1 MTSTTSTTILS
12 TTGPDAADGHAPP
25 GFRPTVAGSPSTPTS
40 TYSTLLTQVR
50 DAGLMRR
57 RTGFY
62 VTAFVLVT
70 ACLAGVVTG
79 SALLGDSWFQLL
91 IAAALGVVF
100 TQYAFLAHETAHKQV
115 FESGRASERV
125 GRVLAAGVVGMSYAW
140 WMSKHTRHH
149 GNPNTVGKDPDIAPD
164 VIVFRE
170 EDAVGK
176 TGVARWFAHRQGY
189 AFFPILL
196 LEGINLH
203 VTSYKT
209 LVGRG
214 RVDKRWHEIGL
225 ITARFGV
232 YLGLLFWLLDPG
244 MAFAFVGVQLGVFG
258 LYMGA
263 SFAPNHK
270 GMAMIPEGTRVDFL
284 SKQVLTS
291 RNVGG
296 SALMNVALG
305 GLNFQV
311 EHHLFPSMARP
322 HLRQASVLVKR
333 HCAEHGIPYT
343 ETTLWQSYGIVIR
356 YLNRVGL
363 AAGGDVFD
371 CPAATQLRPR

>member
-1 MTSTTSTTILS
+1 M
-12 TTGPDAADGHAPP
+12 
-25 GFRPTVAGSPSTPTS
+25 
-40 TYSTLLTQVR
+40 R

-57 RTGFY
+57 QTGFY

-70 ACLAGVVTG
+70 ACLAGAVTG

-91 IAAALGVVF
+91 IAAALGVIF

-125 GRVLAAGVVGMSYAW
+125 GRLLAAGVVGMSYAW

-170 EDAVGK
+170 EDAVGE
-176 TGVARWFAHRQGY
+176 TGVARWFAHRQAY

-225 ITARFGV
+225 ITARFAV

-284 SKQVLTS
+284 SKQVHTS
-291 RNVGG
+291 
-296 SALMNVALG
+296 
-305 GLNFQV
+305 
-311 EHHLFPSMARP
+311 
-322 HLRQASVLVKR
+322 
-333 HCAEHGIPYT
+333 
-343 ETTLWQSYGIVIR
+343 TTLWQSYGIVVR